1 MVVSFCGLDNHL
13 PTNRNS
19 KVHISTDI
27 KSNTN
32 NKSFEDILQ
41 EKKEK
46 LNGIQDNSSRS
57 DGFVK

>member
-13 PTNRNS
+13 PTNRNR